1 MADCV
6 VCRGIYYLQEGKTYE
21 MHQKLVALTLAAVLA
36 LAMLTA
42 CGGTPSAQ
50 DTTEATKQIVD
61 NINAVRT
68 ENGLSALE
76 VNTDATDVASKI
88 VALQEKRTLKLV
100 SDEDYTT
107 EMKTLT
113 SLQVGGKSRVGYL
126 TLISTSSGEKTLTK
140 EYWQELY
147 DSDKMN
153 SICRIVTYADA
164 AYVGAVMKQISNGT
178 FITVIV
184 TY

>member
-1 MADCV
+1 MKC
-6 VCRGIYYLQEGKTYE
+6 IK
-21 MHQKLVALTLAAVLA
+21 KLVALTLAAVLA

-42 CGGTPSAQ
+42 CGGTPSVQ
-50 DTTEATKQIVD
+50 DTTEATKQVVD

-88 VALQEKRTLKLV
+88 VALQEKKTLKLV
-100 SDEDYTT
+100 SDEDYAT

-113 SLQVGGKSRVGYL
+113 SLQVGGKSRVGYF
-126 TLISTSSGEKTLTK
+126 TMISTSSGEKTLTK

-164 AYVGAVMKQISNGT
+164 AYVGAVMKQVSNGT

>member
-1 MADCV
+1 MKC
-6 VCRGIYYLQEGKTYE
+6 IK
-21 MHQKLVALTLAAVLA
+21 KLVALTLAAVLA

-42 CGGTPSAQ
+42 CGGTPSVQ
-50 DTTEATKQIVD
+50 DTTEATKQVVD

-88 VALQEKRTLKLV
+88 VALQEKKTLKLV
-100 SDEDYTT
+100 SDEDYAT

-113 SLQVGGKSRVGYL
+113 SLQVGGKSRVGYF
-126 TLISTSSGEKTLTK
+126 TMISTSSGEKTLTK

>member
-1 MADCV
+1 MKC
-6 VCRGIYYLQEGKTYE
+6 IK
-21 MHQKLVALTLAAVLA
+21 KLVALTLAAVLA
-36 LAMLTA
+36 LTMLTA
-42 CGGTPSAQ
+42 CGGTPSVQ
-50 DTTEATKQIVD
+50 DTTEATKQVVD

-88 VALQEKRTLKLV
+88 VALQLV

-113 SLQVGGKSRVGYL
+113 SLQVGGKGRVGFY
-126 TLISTSSGEKTLTK
+126 TLVSTSSGEKTLTK
-140 EYWQELY
+140 EYWQKLY

-164 AYVGAVMKQISNGT
+164 AYVGAVMKQISNGK